1 MFWHDVFAEFLG
13 GLGTALVL
21 GFFAYITRRHVFFKI
36 VRKTA
41 RHLREET
48 RSTEE

>member
-1 MFWHDVFAEFLG
+1 MFWHDVLAEFLG

-21 GFFAYITRRHVFFKI
+21 GVFAYITRKHVFFKI

-41 RHLREET
+41 THLREET
-48 RSTEE
+48 KVQ